1 MVRRERACLEGGRW
15 TIRDNTRPPVGE
27 ARGSGV
33 GKAWTWIALILS
45 LLALSGCLSYRL
57 TPDQVVVYAQDA
69 LSEMSACHSV
79 LEVEIDTDLLKDTIS
94 AEVWE
99 QPPNGLKV
107 EVRSSANPQLR
118 GLEYVTDGT
127 HSQLYVPQAG
137 QVLVGAADLVRLPSI
152 IERLVDVRREWI
164 RGADPQL
171 ARLIVRERENGLVMY
186 KIEFPLQQG
195 GSAQCWIDAR
205 QWWVRRIT
213 YQDAYL
219 GTGEVMVRDLDCA
232 ADGASALSSE
242 ALVLDI
248 PDGVPIKEVTVEDN
262 RPLNLDEA
270 QLAVS
275 FPLRTPSYLPDDTR
289 FSVAYQLDK
298 NLALVYVGQ
307 HTFTLMQGPEILGVP
322 QENANPVMLRGQQGM
337 VVQDRQRGGLVLVWQ
352 EAGLQFSIAGSMD
365 QDEAVRIAESM
376 TLTFRGATF
385 KGASVSGAEG
395 ASDD

>member
-1 MVRRERACLEGGRW
+1 VA
-15 TIRDNTRPPVGE
+15 DTRPQVSE
-27 ARGSGV
+27 ARGGGV

-57 TPDQVVVYAQDA
+57 TPDQVVVYAQEA
-69 LSEMSACHSV
+69 LSEMRACHSV
-79 LEVEIDTDLLKDTIS
+79 LEIEIDTDLLKDTIS

-127 HSQLYVPQAG
+127 RSQFYVPQAN
-137 QVLVGAADLVRLPSI
+137 QVLVGAADLVRMPSI
-152 IERLVDVRREWI
+152 IERLVDARREWI

-171 ARLIVRERENGLVMY
+171 ARLITRERENGLVMY

-219 GTGEVMVRDLDCA
+219 GTGEVMVRDLDCS
-232 ADGASALSSE
+232 ADAASALSSE

-262 RPLNLDEA
+262 RPLSLEEA

-275 FPLRTPSYLPDDTR
+275 FPLRTPSYLPEDTR

-298 NLALVYVGQ
+298 NLALVYAGK

-337 VVQDRQRGGLVLVWQ
+337 VVQDRQHGGLVLVWQ
-352 EAGLQFSIAGSMD
+352 EDGLQFSIAGSME

-376 TLTFRGATF
+376 TLTF
-385 KGASVSGAEG
+385 KGASVSGAEA
-395 ASDD
+395 ASDDQGQ